1 MRLRYIYPFFGYWLL
16 TAVANAEE
24 VLVTAQ
30 PAFQQERLS
39 GFTRERT
46 RLVLSAE
53 TSGRVVEVNGDV
65 GDVTVEGETFA
76 CLDPTFID
84 LELAANRTERQ
95 ALEVDLVYFRKE
107 VKRIR
112 QLLAQKSSSESQ
124 LDAAVRNLDKTQ
136 VQLEALE
143 ITGRTLQERKQR
155 HCIRPPAGWRIISR
169 RVEPGEWINAG
180 EPVVEVGDYRTL
192 LVPFALSMDEYRALQ
207 ARDGDMSLHLPQQGG
222 EVSASLL
229 RVSPA
234 FDESSRK
241 IAVEL
246 EIGEGIETRR
256 GGLRAELALA
266 VPLDSGA
273 VVVPESALLQ
283 RYEQYWLKRPDGAE
297 VRVVYLGRDAGQQG
311 AVVRVSAPEV
321 KAGDR
326 FQRHPE

>member
-1 MRLRYIYPFFGYWLL
+1 MKFHYIYPFLGYWLL
-16 TAVANAEE
+16 TAVAYAEE
-24 VLVTAQ
+24 ALVTAQ
-30 PAFQQERLS
+30 PAFQQELLS

-65 GDVTVEGETFA
+65 GDVTAEGEPFA

-84 LELAANRTERQ
+84 LELAANRAERKAQ
-95 ALEVDLVYFRKE
+95 EVDLVYFRKE

-124 LDAAVRNLDKTQ
+124 LDVAVRDLDRIR
-136 VQLEALE
+136 VQLEAQE
-143 ITGRTLQERKQR
+143 IAGRTLQERKQR

-169 RVEPGEWINAG
+169 QVEPGEWINAG
-180 EPVVEVGDYRTL
+180 EPVVVVGDYRTL
-192 LVPFALSMDEYRALQ
+192 LVPFALSMDEYQALQ
-207 ARDGDMSLHLPQQGG
+207 ARGDELSLRLPQQGG

-234 FDESSRK
+234 FDETSRK

-246 EIGEGIETRR
+246 EIGEGIEARR

-266 VPLDSGA
+266 IPLNSGA

-283 RYEQYWLKRPDGAE
+283 RYEQYWLKRPDGEA
-297 VRVVYLGRDAGQQG
+297 VRVVYLGRDTGPQG
-311 AVVRVSAPEV
+311 SAVRVTAPEV

-326 FQRHPE
+326 FKRHPD